1 MITAASISAQ
11 IVATLDVNLV
21 LAAQAATLGAMVFS
35 YFNDSFFWVINRMLG
50 ITNVKEQVM
59 VWSVPTTIGW
69 AVSLVMLLLAEDRKS
84 TRLNSSHVAISYA
97 VFCLNNHNERT

>member
-69 AVSLVMLLLAEDRKS
+69 AVSLVMLLLADF
-84 TRLNSSHVAISYA
+84 TLNLFLFNITSLSKLYGI
-97 VFCLNNHNERT
+97 F

>member
-1 MITAASISAQ
+1 MITAASISAP

-69 AVSLVMLLLAEDRKS
+69 AVSLVMLLLADFTLTFFYTNTTS
-84 TRLNSSHVAISYA
+84 FSVPHPSS
-97 VFCLNNHNERT
+97 

>member
-59 VWSVPTTIGW
+59 VWSVQTTIGW
-69 AVSLVMLLLAEDRKS
+69 AVSLVMLLLAYFIFNLFYS
-84 TRLNSSHVAISYA
+84 NNIFISIFN
-97 VFCLNNHNERT
+97 VSFFFILFLF